1 MKNNV
6 IRWTGMAL
14 VGLFLS
20 LGSASAQFSVGVQG
34 GVFKSTA
41 DNAKSYPGGG
51 INLKYFVTEN
61 VALGVAGRIYSE
73 RLNYDFSGGPTRFVN
88 NITPVTLTADFLLSP
103 GIVRPYLGADAG
115 IYFQNFRVNQN
126 DNQLIRT
133 SASNF
138 GVAPRGGLL
147 FDFGSVGVQAEV
159 VYHAIFANQ
168 NNNLRVNEAGINID
182 QTNNFWGANVGLVFG
197 IGR

>member
-1 MKNNV
+1 MKNKFMKWAGV
-6 IRWTGMAL
+6 AL

-20 LGSASAQFSVGVQG
+20 IGNANAQLAVGVQG

-51 INLKYFVTEN
+51 INFKYFVNDN

-88 NITPVTLTADFLLSP
+88 NITPVTLTADFLLTD
-103 GIVRPYLGADAG
+103 GFVRPYLGADAG
-115 IYFQNFRVNQN
+115 VYFQNFRVNQN
-126 DNQLIRT
+126 ENQLIKT

-138 GVAPRGGLL
+138 GLAPRGGIL
-147 FDFGSVGVQAEV
+147 FDFGRVGLNAEFA
-159 VYHAIFANQ
+159 YHAIFGNQ
-168 NNNLRVNEAGINID
+168 NNSLRVSDAGVNID
-182 QTNNFWGANVGLVFG
+182 HVNNFWGANVGLVFEL
-197 IGR
+197 GR